1 MQPFAIESVRRV
13 GIVGR
18 YNTPGIAQ
26 PLKRLASFLAARG
39 IEVLVEADTSSLI
52 RLRAYPIA
60 TIAELGTLADLVIV
74 VGGDGTMLSVARQ
87 LATHRIPLIGI
98 NQGRLGF
105 LTDIALADM
114 ESALDAM
121 FAGRLT
127 IEERMLLRAQVVR
140 ASGESR
146 STMSSGLAFNDVVI
160 NRGGFGGMIDLS
172 VAIGDSYVCD
182 LRCDGVILATPTG
195 STAYSMSANGPI
207 VHPSVRAWSLV
218 PISPHALTNRPI
230 VVGDGDVVAITV
242 TRARE
247 AAIHWDGQ
255 SHQTLQENDTV
266 VIDAAPCSVRLLH
279 PASYDY
285 YAMLR
290 KKLHWSESPL
300 SEVRRQKSEARRQKS
315 DVRSRDAD
323 VATAKSSLDDN
334 AGEAVAPVLMS
345 GRQRPLG

>member
-1 MQPFAIESVRRV
+1 MQPFPISAVRRV

-26 PLKRLASFLAARG
+26 PLKRLASFLSGRG
-39 IEVLVEADTSSLI
+39 IDVLIESDTSSLI
-52 RLRAYPIA
+52 RLRSYPTA
-60 TIAELGTLADLVIV
+60 TIAELGAQADLVIV

-87 LATHRIPLIGI
+87 LAMHNVPLIGI

-114 ESALDAM
+114 ESALGAM
-121 FAGRLT
+121 FEGRVTL
-127 IEERMLLRAQVVR
+127 EERMLLRAELMR
-140 ASGESR
+140 DGEMLNGS
-146 STMSSGLAFNDVVI
+146 LAFNDVVI

-172 VAIGDSYVCD
+172 VAIGNSYVCD
-182 LRCDGVILATPTG
+182 LRCDGVIVATPTG

-230 VVGDGDVVAITV
+230 VVGDGERVVITL
-242 TRARE
+242 TRGRE

-255 SHQTLQENDTV
+255 SHHTLMENDTIC
-266 VIDAAPCSVRLLH
+266 IDAAPCNVRLLH
-279 PASYDY
+279 PEGYDY

-290 KKLHWSESPL
+290 QKLHWSESPL
-300 SEVRRQKSEARRQKS
+300 AQSRTRKTEMRSPRVEVAARKAATGRRS
-315 DVRSRDAD
+315 
-323 VATAKSSLDDN
+323 
-334 AGEAVAPVLMS
+334 
-345 GRQRPLG
+345 